1 MKENKIEFGSNLKK
15 IRKKA
20 GISRVKLAE
29 MISYSEKAIEKWET
43 GSSVPPV
50 TTICKL
56 AELFEISVDALLY
69 APKTEVKYLL
79 GIDGGGT
86 KTEFLLT
93 DSDKKEIARVKL
105 GPSNP
110 VDIGI
115 ENTKKILERGIRQ
128 VCEGINLREVSVFA
142 GLAGGITGDNKE
154 QIKAFLSQF
163 NFAFYDNGSDT
174 ENALSMALKGED
186 GVAVIMGTGI
196 IAFSQ
201 VGSTKHRIGGWGYH
215 IDQGG
220 SGYNFGSD
228 ALDSA
233 LKSIDGRG
241 GSKLIKDLMEQHLAE
256 PLPKAI
262 ADIYQ
267 GGKAYVASFAPFVFA
282 AFNQG
287 DKEAERIIDKNVKE
301 FAQIITAGKKFLG
314 DENGKVVICGGLCN
328 YEKELM
334 PFFKKYLGE
343 NHHITFSNESLVD
356 EAIMLAEKQ
365 KTGVMNNVKNRN
377 EKS

>member
-1 MKENKIEFGSNLKK
+1 MKDNKIEFGSNLKK
-15 IRKKA
+15 IRKNA

-29 MISYSEKAIEKWET
+29 MISYSEKAIEKWEA
-43 GSSVPPV
+43 GRSVPSV
-50 TTICKL
+50 ATICQL
-56 AELFEISVDALLY
+56 AEMFEISVDSLLY
-69 APKTEVKYLL
+69 APKTEAKYLL

-115 ENTKKILERGIRQ
+115 ENTKKILEQGIRQ
-128 VCEGINLREVSVFA
+128 VCEGINLREVSAFA

-154 QIKAFLSQF
+154 QINAFLSQF

-174 ENALSMALKGED
+174 GNALSIALKGED

-201 VGSTKHRIGGWGYH
+201 VGSKQHRIGGWGYH

-241 GSKLIKDLMEQHLAE
+241 GSALIKDLIEQHLAK
-256 PLPKAI
+256 PLPNAI

-267 GGKAYVASFAPFVFA
+267 GGKAYVASFARFVFA
-282 AFNQG
+282 AFVKG
-287 DKEAERIIDKNVKE
+287 DKEAERIIDKNVRE
-301 FAQIITAGKKFLG
+301 VASIITAGKKFLG

-328 YEKELM
+328 YKEELM

-343 NHHITFSNESLVD
+343 NQLITFSNESVVD
-356 EAIMLAEKQ
+356 GAIMLAEKI
-365 KTGVMNNVKNRN
+365 KNGGN
-377 EKS
+377 

>member
-1 MKENKIEFGSNLKK
+1 MKDNKIEFGSNLKK

-29 MISYSEKAIEKWET
+29 MIAYSEKAIEKWES

-50 TTICKL
+50 TTVCQL
-56 AELFEISVDALLY
+56 AEMFEISVDSLLY

-93 DSDKKEIARVKL
+93 DSVKKEIARVKL

-110 VDIGI
+110 VDIGM
-115 ENTKKILERGIRQ
+115 ENTKKILEQGIRQ
-128 VCEGINLREVSVFA
+128 VCEGINIREVSVFA

-154 QIKAFLSQF
+154 QINSFLSQF

-174 ENALSMALKGED
+174 GNALSIALKGED
-186 GVAVIMGTGI
+186 GVVVIMGTGI
-196 IAFSQ
+196 VAFSQ

-233 LKSIDGRG
+233 LKFIDGRG
-241 GSKLIKDLMEQHLAE
+241 GSELIKNLIENHLSK
-256 PLPKAI
+256 PIPDAI
-262 ADIYQ
+262 TDIYQ
-267 GGKAYVASFAPFVFA
+267 GGKAYVASFARYVFA

-287 DKEAERIIDKNVKE
+287 DKEAERIIDKNVCE
-301 FAQIITAGKKFLG
+301 VAQIIAAGKKYF
-314 DENGKVVICGGLCN
+314 DDKTVKVVICGGLCN
-328 YEKELM
+328 YEQELV

-343 NHHITFSNESLVD
+343 NQHITFSNEPVVD
-356 EAIMLAEKQ
+356 GAIMLAEKI
-365 KTGVMNNVKNRN
+365 KNGGN
-377 EKS
+377 E